1 MSDLI
6 SIVVPVYNV
15 ESYLEKCIDS
25 ILNQSYS
32 NFELI
37 LVNDGSTDN
46 SGKICSDFEKKDSRI
61 KVINKDNGGLSD
73 ARNHGIDIASGR
85 YITFIDSDDFVEVDY
100 IFYLYNLLKKYGTKI
115 SICAYNILL
124 ENGEKINLG
133 KGFDETLMSKEDSF
147 KRMLNEEG
155 FSVSAWAKMY
165 DLELFTGVRY
175 PFGKLCEDNGTTYK
189 LIDKVDKVAYG
200 NIPKYNYLKRN
211 GSIMLSDFNLRK
223 LDMIDLT
230 DVMCDYL
237 ESKYPALN
245 DVILRRRVYS
255 RFNILRQLDGKS
267 ETKQIEQEMKH
278 FILSYKKEIFFK
290 NAFSLRDKL
299 ATFFLLFGKKTFD
312 FAWKMYSK
320 VVYNS

>member
-133 KGFDETLMSKEDSF
+133 KGFEETLMSKEDSF

-267 ETKQIEQEMKH
+267 ETKQIEQEIKH

>member
-73 ARNHGIDIASGR
+73 ARNYGIDIASGR

>member
-133 KGFDETLMSKEDSF
+133 KGFEETLMSKEDSF

-155 FSVSAWAKMY
+155 FSVSA
-165 DLELFTGVRY
+165 
-175 PFGKLCEDNGTTYK
+175 CTT
-189 LIDKVDKVAYG
+189 
-200 NIPKYNYLKRN
+200 
-211 GSIMLSDFNLRK
+211 
-223 LDMIDLT
+223 
-230 DVMCDYL
+230 
-237 ESKYPALN
+237 
-245 DVILRRRVYS
+245 
-255 RFNILRQLDGKS
+255 
-267 ETKQIEQEMKH
+267 
-278 FILSYKKEIFFK
+278 
-290 NAFSLRDKL
+290 
-299 ATFFLLFGKKTFD
+299 
-312 FAWKMYSK
+312 W
-320 VVYNS
+320 